1 MASISAVNMIRY
13 CNKYLF
19 PVSRPSS
26 PQSSTILSSVRLL
39 SSSKAHNTSY
49 PLPWPH
55 HAQGPLPTDR
65 LLHRIA
71 GLFLLRRVVRN
82 WDESRFDTSSF
93 LNGAK
98 DAILLVGRLLFSNE
112 RNELE
117 GILQP
122 KLFKAVETS
131 FSSLPQD
138 SQGILEIESIQRLE
152 LTGVRSVFGTA
163 SPGDEHVVS
172 WLGQKIIT
180 SKSKME
186 SLSISY
192 SNGRMTF
199 KVAKELGEEATQ
211 ARMEFLLAVS
221 FLAKERYRLVDKDG
235 SILDGAE
242 GKVRSSHHQWIFGST
257 VDWNNDVYPFQWRIY
272 DINNYL
278 SNNVFNDECE
288 T

>member
-1 MASISAVNMIRY
+1 M
-13 CNKYLF
+13 
-19 PVSRPSS
+19 
-26 PQSSTILSSVRLL
+26 LSSIRLL
-39 SSSKAHNTSY
+39 SSNSQNNSY

-55 HAQGPLPTDR
+55 HTKGPLPTDR
-65 LLHRIA
+65 LLHKLV

-82 WDESRFDTSSF
+82 WDGSKFDTSSF

-112 RNELE
+112 RNKLE

-131 FSSLPQD
+131 YSSLPEG
-138 SQGILEIESIQRLE
+138 SQGKLEIESIQRLQ
-152 LTGVRSVFGTA
+152 LTGVRSVFGIA
-163 SPGDEHVVS
+163 SPDDEHLVS

-180 SKSKME
+180 SKTKME
-186 SLSISY
+186 SMFISY
-192 SNGRMTF
+192 SNGRVTF
-199 KVAKELGEEATQ
+199 RVAKELGEEATH

-221 FLAKERYRLVDKDG
+221 FLAKERYTLVDKDG
-235 SILDGAE
+235 DVLDGVE
-242 GKVRSSHHQWIFGST
+242 GKIRSSHHQWIFGST
-257 VDWNNDVYPFQWRIY
+257 VDWDNDIYPFQWRIY

-278 SNNVFNDECE
+278 SNNIINDKCE